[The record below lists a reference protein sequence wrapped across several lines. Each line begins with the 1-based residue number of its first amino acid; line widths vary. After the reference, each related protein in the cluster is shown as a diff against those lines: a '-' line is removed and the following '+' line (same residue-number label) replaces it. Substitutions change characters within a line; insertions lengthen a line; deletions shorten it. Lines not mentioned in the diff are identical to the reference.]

1 MPTIVTMEE
10 AKAHLRVDGTDADAD
25 ITLKLDAAVDAVSG
39 RLGRSIPWKDADGL
53 DVPVP
58 AAVKAAILLELG
70 DLYANREGAIVGTIH
85 TVNPTVE
92 RLLSRYCDR
101 SIA

>member
-1 MPTIVTMEE
+1 MSIVTLEE
-10 AKAHLRVDGTDADAD
+10 AKLHLRVDGSDDDAD
-25 ITLKLDAAVDAVSG
+25 ITIKLEAAEESAVNFLN
-39 RLGRSIPWKDADGL
+39 RPIPWKGTDGM

-58 AAVKAAILLELG
+58 ASVKAAILLLLG

-92 RLLSRYCDR
+92 RLLWPYRKVCL
-101 SIA
+101 A